1 MTELTNRPR
10 LAYLLKEFV
19 LINYE
24 ENADISQGSLL
35 REYNWLL
42 ENNKLHLLFDLE
54 EMLTI
59 WEKDKAKDRIRT
71 AYFEILRHESRN
83 PVYFS

>member
-1 MTELTNRPR
+1 MIELTNRPR

-24 ENADISQGSLL
+24 EDADISEDSLI
-35 REYNWLL
+35 REYNWLIRNNNL
-42 ENNKLHLLFDLE
+42 ELLFELE

-59 WEKDKAKDRIRT
+59 WEKERIKDRIRT
-71 AYFEILRHESRN
+71 AYFEILIKESRN
-83 PVYFS
+83 RC